1 MNIKSLH
8 GHYLPRRRKGSKSKG
23 LNAYPL
29 LGLLLLFLTA
39 ALAYGATYLL
49 FFA

>member
-1 MNIKSLH
+1 MNTKSLH
-8 GHYLPRRRKGSKSKG
+8 AHYFPRRRKGSKAG
-23 LNAYPL
+23 LNTYPL
-29 LGLLLLFLTA
+29 LGLLLIFLTA